1 MEIVKLNKESEQ
13 QQNQNTPYPLHPSS
27 SSTLELLKEREI
39 LAGGRRLIEV
49 YLKQIKKEK
58 I

>member
-1 MEIVKLNKESEQ
+1 MKLNKESEQ

-49 YLKQIKKEK
+49 YFKQIKKEK